1 MRTLIRYGIVVNTC
15 CEGAFFIGI
24 RGASGWW
31 NGGGVNLAKRE
42 EKGVK
47 GPRDVGVGG
56 GGARRGRERREAL
69 LRIRIQRGLL
79 HVCTR
84 VWS

>member
-1 MRTLIRYGIVVNTC
+1 MLRRRPCYRYLWVEWLV
-15 CEGAFFIGI
+15 E
-24 RGASGWW
+24 W
-31 NGGGVNLAKRE
+31 GGVNLAKRE